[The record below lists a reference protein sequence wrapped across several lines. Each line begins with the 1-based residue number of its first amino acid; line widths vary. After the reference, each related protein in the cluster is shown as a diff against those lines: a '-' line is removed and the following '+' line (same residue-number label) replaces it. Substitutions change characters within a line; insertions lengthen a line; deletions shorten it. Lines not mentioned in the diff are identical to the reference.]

1 MSQKIIGHHGW
12 QMEKTLD
19 FELPKTAQMA
29 LKIIFSRTLLQFFRV
44 FLFVKR
50 IFANLFFLQRFFH
63 KNPDN

>member
-29 LKIIFSRTLLQFFRV
+29 LKIIFSRTFLQFFRV
-44 FLFVKR
+44 FLVP
-50 IFANLFFLQRFFH
+50 Q
-63 KNPDN
+63 KNF